1 MPSKSSVKGKAGERE
16 LAKILAKT
24 FGGSWQRVKGSGAFT
39 GGKNSFRASTLSN
52 TQLLS
57 SSNDIIPPDEFA
69 NCAVESKA
77 YEDFDFHLLLRENG
91 NATLNK
97 WISQVHDSGIDIE
110 KNFPMICFKPNR
122 KGWFICVGLRKVSHF
137 DLGKLNFSVYRYK
150 DKAYLI
156 TDMLRFFELYK
167 DELILLFR

>member
-1 MPSKSSVKGKAGERE
+1 MTSKSSIKGKTAERQ
-16 LAKILAKT
+16 LAKLLAEN

-39 GGKNSFRASTLSN
+39 GGKNIVRASALSA

-57 SSNDIIPPDEFA
+57 SSNDIIPPDEYS

-97 WISQVHDSGIDIE
+97 WIDQVHESGIDIE
-110 KNFPMICFKPNR
+110 RNFPMICFKPNR
-122 KGWFICVGLRKVSHF
+122 KGWFVCVGLRKVSHF
-137 DLGKLNFSVYRYK
+137 DLGKLNFSVYRHK
-150 DKAYLI
+150 EKAYLI
-156 TDMLRFFELYK
+156 TDMLTFFNLYN
-167 DELILLFR
+167 DELRLLFR

>member
-1 MPSKSSVKGKAGERE
+1 MPSKSSIKGKNAERE
-16 LAKILAKT
+16 LAKLLAEQ

-39 GGKNSFRASTLSN
+39 GGKNAFRASTLSN

-57 SSNDIIPPDEFA
+57 SSNDIMPPDEYPH
-69 NCAVESKA
+69 CAVESKA
-77 YEDFDFHLLLRENG
+77 YEDFDFHLLLREDG
-91 NATLNK
+91 NAVLNK
-97 WISQVHDSGIDIE
+97 WINQVHDSGIDIDRC
-110 KNFPMICFKPNR
+110 FPMICFKPNR
-122 KGWFICVGLRKVSHF
+122 KGWFICVGLRKVAHF
-137 DLGKLNFSVYRYK
+137 DLGLLNFSIYRYK